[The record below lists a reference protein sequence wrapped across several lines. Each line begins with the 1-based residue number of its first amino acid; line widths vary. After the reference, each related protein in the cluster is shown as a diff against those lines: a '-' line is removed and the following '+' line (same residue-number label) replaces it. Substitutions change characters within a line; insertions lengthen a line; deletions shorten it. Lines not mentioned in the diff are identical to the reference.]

1 MRENGAYVQY
11 CGFAAQTPRC
21 SQPCQ
26 AFASQFSGGKEVD
39 FHHLAQ
45 SLLIRLIEPSN
56 GSCTCVVNED
66 IKRLPM
72 FGDPLG
78 DGLSMC
84 GMGEV
89 PGYCLQRARAVLAL
103 LLQRLQSIVASSC
116 GQHMRTSVN
125 QLFAESTTDPAGSPR
140 HQNLGTL

>member
-1 MRENGAYVQY
+1 MRENRAYVQY
-11 CGFAAQTPRC
+11 CGFAAQAPRC

-26 AFASQFSGGKEVD
+26 AFASQLSGGKEVD

-56 GSCTCVVNED
+56 GSCACVVDED

-72 FGDPLG
+72 FRDPLG
-78 DGLSMC
+78 DRLSMQC
-84 GMGEV
+84 LGEV

-103 LLQRLQSIVASSC
+103 LLQCLQSIVASGG

-125 QLFAESTTDPAGSPR
+125 QLFAESTSDSAGSPR